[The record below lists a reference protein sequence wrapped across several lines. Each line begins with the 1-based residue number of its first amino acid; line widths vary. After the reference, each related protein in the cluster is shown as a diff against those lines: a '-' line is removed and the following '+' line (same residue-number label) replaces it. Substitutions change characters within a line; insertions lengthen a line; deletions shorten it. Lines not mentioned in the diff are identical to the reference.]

1 MAWRMEL
8 GVDMMLVN
16 AIGTL
21 IEEADFW
28 MLQNEAYGKRFA
40 AVSWELANV
49 ANRQRSA
56 TGGWKS
62 GSKMYKVDQ
71 IQSAWSCRI
80 PTSRMAF

>member
-16 AIGTL
+16 AIGTF

-49 ANRQRSA
+49 ANKQRSA
-56 TGGWKS
+56 
-62 GSKMYKVDQ
+62 
-71 IQSAWSCRI
+71 
-80 PTSRMAF
+80 